1 MLHPIEMAGTF
12 AGGKNA
18 IIRAGSRPGCH
29 SYCRLGISQNE
40 ITDVFVNFGQA
51 YVLLIKSVRTTL
63 PLAFIFSLLFFFAN
77 KCKKP
82 EMSSY
87 IDRYMDIYG
96 YIHVFIHIRLLVQNR
111 LIF

>member
-18 IIRAGSRPGCH
+18 IIRAGSRPVCH

-40 ITDVFVNFGQA
+40 ITDVFVNFCQA

-63 PLAFIFSLLFFFAN
+63 PLAFIFSLFFFLQINARN
-77 KCKKP
+77 LKC
-82 EMSSY
+82 
-87 IDRYMDIYG
+87 
-96 YIHVFIHIRLLVQNR
+96 HHI
-111 LIF
+111 